1 MQISTKFS
9 YLITKYECASCTSL
23 EDFPKNQQRRL
34 LIRKFEILKPHLLA
48 RQFSVL
54 KGGQMTPR
62 YLIRDFVLQA
72 LLINLKLRLNKRAL
86 KG

>member
-9 YLITKYECASCTSL
+9 YLITKNEYASCTSL

-34 LIRKFEILKPHLLA
+34 LFHESEILKPHLLA

-54 KGGQMTPR
+54 EGGGE
-62 YLIRDFVLQA
+62 IWVLYA
-72 LLINLKLRLNKRAL
+72 LM
-86 KG
+86 